1 MMSRN
6 TNQTGSA
13 AGDVADLVTLNVG
26 GQVFGIPVLQVRD
39 VLSRLRIARVPLAP
53 REVAGVLNLRGRIV
67 TTIEMRER
75 LGLPARSPDRA
86 CMSVVVEYRGEPYS
100 LLVDSVGEV
109 VSLKSDSFEPSPA
122 TLSHHWRDLSRGI
135 HRLDGSLLIVLDVD
149 RLLDFGLTSRA
160 A

>member
-13 AGDVADLVTLNVG
+13 SGDVADLVTLNVG

-53 REVAGVLNLRGRIV
+53 QEMAGALNLRGRIV
-67 TTIEMRER
+67 TAIEMRER

-122 TLSHHWRDLSRGI
+122 TLAPHWRDLSRGI
-135 HRLDGSLLIVLDVD
+135 HRLDGSLLIVLDID
-149 RLLDFGLTSRA
+149 RLLDFGSTSRTA
-160 A
+160 